1 MANPSPEA
9 ISAIRAEVSDWTSDD
24 ASIAASLDAPTT
36 ANPALQAQVPRVL
49 VAAEMISLLAPASLA
64 KVYSRPAIVA
74 FEQSIR
80 GQDRASASNWI
91 ALAFVAGDVTQPE
104 RDALLAYVAGT
115 VPDPTYRPSIS
126 WAESTL
132 GRLVDSED
140 VAAARP
146 QGA

>member
-24 ASIAASLDAPTT
+24 ASIAASLDAPTI
-36 ANPALQAQVPRVL
+36 ANPAPRPTVPVALTVSGVL
-49 VAAEMISLLAPASLA
+49 GALSAESKAKLHTVAF
-64 KVYSRPAIVA
+64 VPAIRDA
-74 FEQSIR
+74 INA
-80 GQDRASASNWI
+80 QDRAACGLWAQILMDGGVITPAEGQALMGLLSA
-91 ALAFVAGDVTQPE
+91 TQP
-104 RDALLAYVAGT
+104 
-115 VPDPTYRPSIS
+115 DPSWPAEIS

-132 GRLVDSED
+132 GRLVDPED